1 MRGLIA
7 GSIAVAGFIAPV
19 ALAQAAPIA
28 FHDQAVAAPAIT
40 LVVQRCGHGYHREA
54 ATPDKAGVW
63 HGHCVPN
70 APKKHPEAAAP
81 PASVPP
87 VSAPPASPQSPPHS

>member
-7 GSIAVAGFIAPV
+7 GLVAVAGFIISAAP
-19 ALAQAAPIA
+19 AQAAPVA
-28 FHDQAVAAPAIT
+28 FHGQAGAAPAIT

-63 HGHCVPN
+63 HGRCVPN
-70 APKKHPEAAAP
+70 APKKVPEAVTPPGAP
-81 PASVPP
+81 Q
-87 VSAPPASPQSPPHS
+87 SAPRS